1 MQDFLQ
7 WFGIPMAQAGT
18 IISLLLLGVAY
29 ITYME
34 RKIIS
39 FMQDR
44 IGPNRV
50 GYRGLLQPIAD
61 TVKLLLKEDLVPR
74 IADRPIYFLAPVI
87 AVLSSIGALAVIPF
101 AGPSATVELFGFELR
116 PYLADVN
123 VGLLYVLSISS
134 IGVFGIVLGGW
145 ASNSK
150 YPLLGG
156 LRSAAQMVSYEVPFG
171 LALIGAMMIAG
182 TASMV
187 ELVEWQRDNTW
198 MFVVQPVALFL
209 FYIAGVAENNRAP
222 FDLPEAETELVAGF
236 HTEYSGMRFAFFF
249 LAEYIAMVVVS
260 AIVVTVFLGGWLPV
274 TFGLGYLVPGI
285 HDALAGTW
293 GGPVGELVFGA
304 TWFALKTVAVLWV
317 YLWLRATFPR
327 YRYDQLMAVGWKV
340 LIPLSLAW
348 IMATGLVLLF
358 IDRMAG

>member
-7 WFGIPMAQAGT
+7 WFGIPVLQAGA

-101 AGPSATVELFGFELR
+101 AGPSATVELFGYQVR
-116 PYLADVN
+116 PYLTDVN

-171 LALIGAMMIAG
+171 LALIGAM
-182 TASMV
+182 
-187 ELVEWQRDNTW
+187 
-198 MFVVQPVALFL
+198 
-209 FYIAGVAENNRAP
+209 
-222 FDLPEAETELVAGF
+222 
-236 HTEYSGMRFAFFF
+236 
-249 LAEYIAMVVVS
+249 
-260 AIVVTVFLGGWLPV
+260 
-274 TFGLGYLVPGI
+274 
-285 HDALAGTW
+285 
-293 GGPVGELVFGA
+293 
-304 TWFALKTVAVLWV
+304 
-317 YLWLRATFPR
+317 
-327 YRYDQLMAVGWKV
+327 
-340 LIPLSLAW
+340 
-348 IMATGLVLLF
+348 
-358 IDRMAG
+358 